1 MSFLPGGGSN
11 LGNFGGQ
18 GQPQSY
24 YDMTPEQQA
33 QAGAEAMM
41 RFMTSCPG
49 KSVFAG
55 VTGFALG
62 GVFGLFMAS
71 VWYTVFA
78 WILRGEDVD
87 LSLISW
93 ETFGD

>member
-1 MSFLPGGGSN
+1 MSYLPGAGAG
-11 LGNFGGQ
+11 LGNTPQ
-18 GQPQSY
+18 QPTSY

-41 RFMTSCPG
+41 KFMTSCPG
-49 KSVFAG
+49 KSAFAG

-71 VWYTVFA
+71 VSTIVPP
-78 WILRGEDVD
+78 
-87 LSLISW
+87 
-93 ETFGD
+93 

>member
-1 MSFLPGGGSN
+1 MSYLPGGGSN
-11 LGNFGGQ
+11 LGNFNQ
-18 GQPQSY
+18 QPTSY

-41 RFMTSCPG
+41 KFMTSCPG
-49 KSVFAG
+49 KSAMAG

-71 VWYTVFA
+71 VSTVLVTA
-78 WILRGEDVD
+78 V
-87 LSLISW
+87 
-93 ETFGD
+93 

>member
-11 LGNFGGQ
+11 LGNFGQ
-18 GQPQSY
+18 SSTPTSY

-33 QAGAEAMM
+33 QAGAESMM
-41 RFMTSCPG
+41 KFMTSCPG

-71 VWYTVFA
+71 VSKTLVANICF
-78 WILRGEDVD
+78 L
-87 LSLISW
+87 
-93 ETFGD
+93 TCK